1 MQRLVAWVVG
11 VVLFVGGALFVA
23 SRISIV
29 QDVLV
34 RKTIEHQL
42 SEQRHELFEEDALR
56 ALFCGTSSPAPDPGR
71 AKACVAVFAAGR
83 FWVVDTGPGSWNV
96 LGSLRVDASRIG
108 GVLLTHFHSDH
119 IGDLGELNLQTWV
132 AGRPSALRV
141 YGPPG
146 VAEVVAG
153 FAQAYALDSH
163 YRIAHHS
170 EAFVQSEVGRMEAVE
185 VPYPKYGD
193 GPTLVVD
200 EDGLRITAFPVRH
213 DPVKPAYGYRFDY
226 LGRSLVV
233 SGDTARSTAL
243 IEASKDV
250 DVLIHEA
257 MAKHI
262 VAAIGEIAGEVG
274 RPRIATLMADI
285 PSYHVSAVQAARIA
299 NEANAKLLVMY
310 HLFPPPPNALAE
322 EVFSRGVSEVREDGW
337 ELADDGML
345 IALPSGSD
353 AILTE
358 RLRVR

>member
-1 MQRLVAWVVG
+1 MRRGLLWVVG
-11 VVLFVGGALFVA
+11 VTLFVGAALFVA

-34 RKTIEHQL
+34 RKLIEHQL
-42 SEQRHELFEEDALR
+42 SEQRHELFEQDALR
-56 ALFCGTSSPAPDPGR
+56 ALFCGTSSPAPDPRR

-83 FWVVDTGPGSWNV
+83 FWVVDTGPGSWNT
-96 LGSLRVDASRIG
+96 LGILHVDPSRIG

-132 AGRPSALRV
+132 AGRPAALQV

-146 VAEVVAG
+146 VTDVVAG
-153 FAQAYALDSH
+153 FAQAYALDSG

-170 EAFVQSEVGRMEAVE
+170 EAFVPSAVGQMQAVE
-185 VPYPKYGD
+185 GPYPQYGE
-193 GPTLVVD
+193 GPTVVVD
-200 EDGLRITAFPVRH
+200 EDGLCITAFPVRH
-213 DPVKPAYGYRFDY
+213 EPVRPAYGYRFDY

-233 SGDTARSTAL
+233 SGDTVRSTAL
-243 IEASKDV
+243 IDASKDV

-262 VAAIGEIAGEVG
+262 VTTIGEIAEEEG

-310 HLFPPPPNALAE
+310 HLFPPPPNRLAE
-322 EVFSRGVSEVREDGW
+322 DVFTRGVSEVRKTGW

-345 IALPSGSD
+345 ISLPSGSD
-353 AILTE
+353 AIVTE
-358 RLRVR
+358 RLTLR